1 MLTPAISA
9 SSTSDP
15 WTIMAQA
22 FCTQVTSP
30 PFLNLLPLA
39 EEITTGLA
47 AGDAIT
53 AGASPNSERG
63 AAAASP
69 VPAPAMRKSRRFSF
83 SLMGHS
89 LPIVRPRDVRAGAS
103 VAAPAGGRPRRRL
116 SLFPVRRPLPSWVQ
130 LRPQGAEAV
139 PALGPGKSGADLASR
154 ETLWQ
159 SVLSTDLPLH
169 SRSLSRRRPAAFA

>member
-9 SSTSDP
+9 SSTSEP

-89 LPIVRPRDVRAGAS
+89 LPVVRPRDVRAGAS
-103 VAAPAGGRPRRRL
+103 VAAPAGGRPGRGMSRF
-116 SLFPVRRPLPSWVQ
+116 SVRRPQSSWVQ
-130 LRPQGAEAV
+130 LRPQGAETAPRSAPGN
-139 PALGPGKSGADLASR
+139 PALILHAR
-154 ETLWQ
+154 EPLWQ
-159 SVLSTDLPLH
+159 SVLTPDH
-169 SRSLSRRRPAAFA
+169 